1 MEPIV
6 FISHRAEY
14 ATQVRALKNAIQ
26 DCSNAKVRVFIS
38 EDIPHSEEWRKKIE
52 SQLRETSSLLLVY
65 GTPEEDWSW
74 CFYEAGFFAGLPV
87 GEDSKRGIYCI
98 IRPNV
103 PIPGPLGHLQAVKG
117 PDELIDAVQE
127 IYRASGVDCD
137 TGELRDATQKVCRQL
152 YSRLEKY
159 RGHPRVYLTIKEADL
174 DNLTAIPPTA
184 TLCGDP
190 LILGLYFGLN
200 KQSAEW
206 REIVE
211 GDGDLDEV
219 DRVFFLKWLHET
231 QDSILKARKG
241 RIQVAQTVLIARGGA
256 NRCRF
261 LLDEARIQPDGDYVC
276 EFLVLNEVG
285 GRPGG
290 LSKQELAV
298 LTSIRM
304 GLRFRYELIEAF
316 RNLPMEGLPPAER
329 RKRIEDIRDIMDN
342 LTTEAD
348 TRGFFAPGDFF
359 GAFEGAEKERL
370 QQLIGKWPTIEQAIN
385 ESLGISD
392 KGKIISKDGLTGPN
406 IKKFQS
412 ALEGLRLMNLE
423 FLSRCCQWASRRNL
437 VNEDELR
444 ANGQQLDMIVA
455 QLRNSSH
462 DPLPQAAE

>member
-1 MEPIV
+1 M
-6 FISHRAEY
+6 
-14 ATQVRALKNAIQ
+14 
-26 DCSNAKVRVFIS
+26 
-38 EDIPHSEEWRKKIE
+38 
-52 SQLRETSSLLLVY
+52 
-65 GTPEEDWSW
+65 
-74 CFYEAGFFAGLPV
+74 
-87 GEDSKRGIYCI
+87 
-98 IRPNV
+98 
-103 PIPGPLGHLQAVKG
+103 
-117 PDELIDAVQE
+117 
-127 IYRASGVDCD
+127 
-137 TGELRDATQKVCRQL
+137 
-152 YSRLEKY
+152 
-159 RGHPRVYLTIKEADL
+159 
-174 DNLTAIPPTA
+174 
-184 TLCGDP
+184 
-190 LILGLYFGLN
+190 
-200 KQSAEW
+200 
-206 REIVE
+206 
-211 GDGDLDEV
+211 
-219 DRVFFLKWLHET
+219 
-231 QDSILKARKG
+231 
-241 RIQVAQTVLIARGGA
+241 
-256 NRCRF
+256 
-261 LLDEARIQPDGDYVC
+261 
-276 EFLVLNEVG
+276 
-285 GRPGG
+285 
-290 LSKQELAV
+290 

-444 ANGQQLDMIVA
+444 TNGQQLDMIVA